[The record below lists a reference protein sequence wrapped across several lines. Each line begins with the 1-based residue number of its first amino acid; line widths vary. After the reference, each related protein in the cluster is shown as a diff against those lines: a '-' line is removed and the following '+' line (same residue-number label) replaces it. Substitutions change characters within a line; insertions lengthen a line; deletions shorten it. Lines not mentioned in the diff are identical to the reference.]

1 MVRQIP
7 ALTVGNLADVLFRC
21 TGLVQVKD
29 HPEEGQENHTL
40 LMLDPAEKPH
50 VKGRFCTGCPFVTL
64 GG

>member
-21 TGLVQVKD
+21 TGLVQGKD
-29 HPEEGQENHTL
+29 YPEEGQENHTL
-40 LMLDPAEKPH
+40 LMLASAEKPLF
-50 VKGRFCTGCPFVTL
+50 KGRFCTGCPFVTL